1 MVTYFANA
9 EFAANLSVKCLDFEV
24 ISEIFC
30 TCKKFEPKVSESKNV
45 FVKSN
50 REIKPNG
57 LIGKIISNSISNPD
71 ISLISS
77 YKPLK

>member
-50 REIKPNG
+50 REIKPNC
-57 LIGKIISNSISNPD
+57 LNNCENYFKFNFKSRHISDKFI
-71 ISLISS
+71 
-77 YKPLK
+77 